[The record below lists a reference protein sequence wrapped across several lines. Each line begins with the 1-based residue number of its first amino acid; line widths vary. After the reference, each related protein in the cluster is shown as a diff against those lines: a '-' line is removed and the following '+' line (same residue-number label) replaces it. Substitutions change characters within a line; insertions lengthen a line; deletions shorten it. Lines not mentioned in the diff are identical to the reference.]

1 MTGSVL
7 AYAALTV
14 AILSEV
20 VATSALKASDGF
32 TRLTPSAIV
41 IAGYGLAF
49 ILLAQTLRVLPV
61 GVVYAIWAG
70 LGVVG
75 VAFVGTL
82 FFGEAFG
89 MIKAVGIAMII
100 SGVVV
105 VHLAG

>member
-1 MTGSVL
+1 MTGTML
-7 AYAALTV
+7 AYVSLTV

-20 VATSALKASDGF
+20 IATSALKASDGM

-41 IAGYGLAF
+41 VAGYALAF

-75 VAFVGTL
+75 VAFVGAF
-82 FFGEAFG
+82 FFGEAFS
-89 MIKAVGIAMII
+89 AVKIAGIALII
-100 SGVVV
+100 GGVAV